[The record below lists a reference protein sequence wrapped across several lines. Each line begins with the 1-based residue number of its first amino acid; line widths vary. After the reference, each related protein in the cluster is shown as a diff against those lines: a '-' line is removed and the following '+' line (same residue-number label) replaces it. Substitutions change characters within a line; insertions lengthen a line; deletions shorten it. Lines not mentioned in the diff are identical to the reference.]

1 MSVTDVSAE
10 LAQLAA
16 AAPDSIA
23 RPCRARALEPF
34 RWLIRPRRVLI
45 ALAAVWVINV
55 FDLGFTILEAGR
67 FTFVEMNPVAAN
79 LIHAPPYALAVYKFT
94 LLSIGTVIL
103 LSYRR
108 HRVCE
113 LACWF
118 VLAAYV
124 ALAFRWSAY
133 YDHVAVTLDDPVVNV
148 CPVTGALLP

>member
-1 MSVTDVSAE
+1 MSVNDISSD
-10 LAQLAA
+10 LARLAV
-16 AAPDSIA
+16 AAPGTFA
-23 RPCRARALEPF
+23 PPLPAPLVEPF

-67 FTFVEMNPVAAN
+67 FTFVELNPVAAK
-79 LIHAPPYALAVYKFT
+79 LVHAPPYALAVYKFT

-103 LSYRR
+103 LAYRR
-108 HRVCE
+108 HRICE

-124 ALAFRWSAY
+124 ALAFRWIAY
-133 YDHVAVTLDDPVVNV
+133 YDHVVLTLNDPAVNI
-148 CPVTGALLP
+148 CPMTGAFLP